1 MVARQ
6 GASWSAADRASDT
19 VKVGAHLLKV
29 ASDFDE
35 QVMRGS
41 PVEAVLAQLRG
52 NPNYNPAFVTALQ
65 ELKLEEAKN
74 EVRWLTLAQL
84 KSGMI
89 THAGV
94 HSKTGLLLLA
104 KGQEITDSAIAR
116 LSSFASLFG
125 VVEPISVTVP
135 RTEQA
140 RVVTGPFPAADTFA
154 APALR

>member
-1 MVARQ
+1 
-6 GASWSAADRASDT
+6 
-19 VKVGAHLLKV
+19 
-29 ASDFDE
+29 
-35 QVMRGS
+35 
-41 PVEAVLAQLRG
+41 
-52 NPNYNPAFVTALQ
+52 
-65 ELKLEEAKN
+65 
-74 EVRWLTLAQL
+74 
-84 KSGMI
+84 MI